1 MNDDIIGFIDDDDEE
16 IDGTF
21 CDAPNVN
28 EIASFSFE
36 TPNEKE
42 KKEKAIPKNIK
53 ENKVIKNSG
62 DIINTD
68 DTKVK
73 DLRKR
78 PVIPP
83 VISSNEKCY
92 KRTYLLKESTLK
104 KLILLTTN
112 EESLYFNVS
121 SIVDMAIN
129 YYYDNMLKWLNIVFN
144 VNNYNKIN

>member
-16 IDGTF
+16 IGGTF

-36 TPNEKE
+36 TPKE
-42 KKEKAIPKNIK
+42 KKEKTVTENIK
-53 ENKVIKNSG
+53 ENKVIKNS
-62 DIINTD
+62 DKIINKD
-68 DTKVK
+68 NTKVE

>member
-1 MNDDIIGFIDDDDEE
+1 MNDDIIGFIDDEDEE
-16 IDGTF
+16 IGGTF

-36 TPNEKE
+36 TPNEK
-42 KKEKAIPKNIK
+42 AITENIK
-53 ENKVIKNSG
+53 ENK
-62 DIINTD
+62 IINKD
-68 DTKVK
+68 NTKVE

-78 PVIPP
+78 PIIAP

-129 YYYDNMLKWLNIVFN
+129 YYYDNMLK
-144 VNNYNKIN
+144 

>member
-1 MNDDIIGFIDDDDEE
+1 MNDDIIGFIDDEDEE
-16 IDGTF
+16 IGGTF
-21 CDAPNVN
+21 CDTPNVN

-36 TPNEKE
+36 TPKEKE

-78 PVIPP
+78 PIIAP

-92 KRTYLLKESTLK
+92 KRTYLLKKSTLK